1 MMGRSDIQQL
11 KAAHRI
17 EEVIAGCGIAL
28 MKNGTRLKARCP
40 FPDHEDKTPSF
51 FVFPRTQTFQCFG
64 RCGRGGDVLDFLQ
77 EWHNCSF
84 REATARLSGVVVL
97 PASKVRNEQG
107 GARSTRVPARHH
119 ALAGLEELEKEEDE
133 LAQRASYTP
142 ILSLASEI
150 YHSSLLRHPEVLSYA
165 QARGIEPSSVRSM
178 QLGYA
183 DGRALP
189 SYLAAHP
196 SFREDAQ
203 RCGLISDQGRET
215 LAGRLIFPERRS
227 GATWY
232 LIGRIVP
239 PRRSPYKY
247 LGLSIPK
254 PLLGYGETCER
265 LEAGETRHRGILVLE
280 GAIDRTIA
288 LQWCLPVYTVA
299 LIAAWGSCGQVR
311 ELLDLAMRG
320 GGVSILIGLDDDEA
334 GQTATVGLLS
344 QLRGRGVPT
353 TVVPHPDAGGKDL
366 GDLGLRP
373 EGRSLYL
380 PCLRRAIAIGERL

>member
-1 MMGRSDIQQL
+1 MIGRSDIQQL
-11 KAAHRI
+11 KTAHRI
-17 EEVIAGCGIAL
+17 EDVIAGCGIAL

-40 FPDHEDKTPSF
+40 FPDHEDKTASF

-84 REATARLSGVVVL
+84 REATALLSGEVL
-97 PASKVRNEQG
+97 LPPSNGRNERV
-107 GARSTRVPARHH
+107 GARGTRVPMRHH
-119 ALAGLEELEKEEDE
+119 ALTDLEKEEDE
-133 LAQRASYTP
+133 QEKFASHAAV
-142 ILSLASEI
+142 LSLASEV
-150 YHSSLLRHPEVLSYA
+150 YHRSLLRHPEVLSYA
-165 QARGIEPSSVRSM
+165 KARGIEPSSVRSM

-183 DGRALP
+183 DGHTLP
-189 SYLAAHP
+189 SYLAAHAKL
-196 SFREDAQ
+196 REAAQ
-203 RCGLISDQGRET
+203 LSGLISDQGRET

-239 PRRSPYKY
+239 PQRSRYKY

-254 PLLGYGETCER
+254 PLLGYGEA
-265 LEAGETRHRGILVLE
+265 LASLGAGEKRHRGILVLE
-280 GAIDRTIA
+280 GAIDRVIA

-299 LIAAWGSCGQVR
+299 LIAAWGSCGQIR
-311 ELLDLAMRG
+311 ELLDLARRTG
-320 GGVSILIGLDDDEA
+320 GASVLLGLDNDEA

-344 QLRGRGVPT
+344 ELREIGVPT
-353 TVVPHPDAGGKDL
+353 TVVPHPEAGGKDL
-366 GDLGLRP
+366 GELGLLS

-380 PCLRRAIAIGERL
+380 PCLRQALALGERL